1 MFYAQFVLSKKGP
14 LAKIWLAAHWE
25 KKLSKAQIY
34 ETNVQDAVEEIM
46 KPKVKLS
53 LRTTGHLLLGIVR
66 IYSKKAHY
74 VMTDCNEAFLKL
86 KMAFKATG
94 GSARDHDLR
103 EREPRESGGT
113 SGIANS
119 TNNDIP
125 EVITDFYDNLP
136 EIHDFDLGPI
146 KDYQPNQSRI
156 DDITLREDRF
166 ETSSRTG
173 LDFVADAGA
182 AGGLDDFGEREHLRR
197 SRSRSIF
204 EEMED
209 EVEQQRRGDIRA
221 SDGHSFEA
229 ARQSGGQ
236 PIGKDDDFG
245 QKRADGSGL
254 ELFNNDFNDFGTAED
269 LDMLFNVDELNKD
282 IEHGGQIGVAPTVQG
297 VTDDGEQPMD
307 VDGANDKMPTNEL
320 SFQLEPIEPLQ
331 RNHERVRQKRKRKLI
346 IDEQK
351 VISGDE
357 MKANMADYSDTIQ
370 PLDLAPPTKQLM
382 RLKENGQLE
391 KLLTMPACM
400 DWLLDPDIIR
410 IYQAHLVPHAR
421 EADDLSLTD
430 ELREDL
436 QLVEHIEEEPCVN
449 TIASLEQQHVANSP
463 LAENGGDNLP
473 LLDGA
478 QIEVGADPQTPL
490 VDATAF
496 SPPQM
501 EKRQS
506 ARRSRAH
513 EREEENEDEEVF
525 TRRTKNVLQSI
536 ATKLRAAN
544 TNKIVF
550 EDLFTKGSTRRTAA
564 QKFYALLELKK
575 WQAIEVEQRD
585 AFDTI
590 EISAGA
596 RMNETIKLAI

>member
-46 KPKVKLS
+46 QPKVKLS

-86 KMAFKATG
+86 KMAFKVPGGTG
-94 GSARDHDLR
+94 RDIEHR
-103 EREPRESGGT
+103 ERDQRDVAT
-113 SGIANS
+113 NS
-119 TNNDIP
+119 NTNNANNDIP

-166 ETSSRTG
+166 ETSSRSG

-182 AGGLDDFGEREHLRR
+182 VGGLDDFGEREHLRR

-204 EEMED
+204 EEMEE
-209 EVEQQRRGDIRA
+209 EVEQQRRGDVRA
-221 SDGHSFEA
+221 SGGHSFEA
-229 ARQSGGQ
+229 ARHSGGL
-236 PIGKDDDFG
+236 PIGRDDELG
-245 QKRADGSGL
+245 QKRAGGL
-254 ELFNNDFNDFGTAED
+254 ELFDNDFNDFGTAED
-269 LDMLFNVDELNKD
+269 LDLLFNVDELSRD
-282 IEHGGQIGVAPTVQG
+282 IDLGGQASAAPAAPGAV
-297 VTDDGEQPMD
+297 DDGDQPMD
-307 VDGANDKMPTNEL
+307 VDGDGKMPSNEL
-320 SFQLEPIEPLQ
+320 SFQLEPIEPQQ

-346 IDEQK
+346 VDDPK

-357 MKANMADYSDTIQ
+357 MKANMADYRDTIQ
-370 PLDLAPPTKQLM
+370 PIDLAPPTKQLM
-382 RLKENGQLE
+382 RLRENGQLE
-391 KLLTMPACM
+391 KMLTMPACM
-400 DWLLDPDIIR
+400 DWLLDPGIIR
-410 IYQAHLVPHAR
+410 FYQSHLVPHAR
-421 EADDLSLTD
+421 EANDMALTD
-430 ELREDL
+430 ELQQDL
-436 QLVEHIEEEPCVN
+436 QLAEHIEEEPPHN
-449 TIASLEQQHVANSP
+449 NILEQQRLANSP
-463 LAENGGDNLP
+463 FVEN
-473 LLDGA
+473 
-478 QIEVGADPQTPL
+478 VGAVDFVPPLNGTLEAGGEPPL

-496 SPPQM
+496 SPPHL
-501 EKRQS
+501 EKRQTS
-506 ARRSRAH
+506 GRRARAH
-513 EREEENEDEEVF
+513 ERDEDDEDEELF

-536 ATKLRAAN
+536 SNKLRANNN

-575 WQAIEVEQRD
+575 WQAIEVEQCE
-585 AFDTI
+585 AFGTI
-590 EISAGA
+590 EISAGV
-596 RMNETIKLAI
+596 RMQETIKLAV